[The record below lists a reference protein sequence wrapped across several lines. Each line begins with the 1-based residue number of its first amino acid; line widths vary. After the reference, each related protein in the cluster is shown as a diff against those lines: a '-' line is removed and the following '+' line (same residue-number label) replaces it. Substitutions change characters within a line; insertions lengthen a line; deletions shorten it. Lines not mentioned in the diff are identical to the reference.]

1 VTRSLGV
8 AVVSD
13 FDGTLARLDLAWPA
27 LRETLAVARIDDLW
41 QDPDSPRWDA
51 VTRAEVEAARTAAP
65 VPFVMHALSS
75 VPAIAVLTSNDEAA
89 VETFLDRWP
98 DLRSRVRAVVGRR
111 ALGGPKTNFE
121 IFSAGYA
128 TCLRAIGAKDRSRIA
143 YIGDS
148 EYELDFARSLGADTY
163 GVSDLEAA
171 TRARGKD

>member
-1 VTRSLGV
+1 MTRSLGS

-13 FDGTLARLDLAWPA
+13 FDGTLARLDVAWQA
-27 LRETLAVARIDDLW
+27 LRETLSVDRVDDLW
-41 QDPDSPRWDA
+41 SDPGPQRWDA

-75 VPAIAVLTSNDEAA
+75 VPAIAVLTSNDEDA
-89 VETFLDRWP
+89 VQTFLDRWP

-121 IFSAGYA
+121 IFSVGYA
-128 TCLRAIGAKDRSRIA
+128 TCLRAIDAKESSRIT

-148 EYELDFARSLGADTY
+148 EYELDFARSLGADAY
-163 GVSDLEAA
+163 GVSELEAA
-171 TRARGKD
+171 TRGRGRD